1 MQRRHY
7 AISLEQASQEAP
19 ALARLA
25 ALAHES
31 KERLQSLQTL
41 IPMPL
46 RSQVQAGPIEGET
59 WCLLVRSN
67 AAANKFRQLLPV
79 FVAHLRGKGWEV
91 SAIRLKIQ
99 PD

>member
-7 AISLEQASQEAP
+7 AITLEQASQEAP
-19 ALARLA
+19 TLARLT
-25 ALAHES
+25 ALANES
-31 KERLQSLQTL
+31 RERLQSLQAL
-41 IPMPL
+41 IPTPL
-46 RSQVQAGPIEGET
+46 HAQVQAGPIEGDT

-67 AAANKFRQLLPV
+67 AAANKFRQLLPA
-79 FVAHLRGKGWEV
+79 FLAHLRSKGWEV